1 MTNLKLVAKSI
12 LSVCLAFACSSGYGK
27 SANDGLYEDTQ
38 FGIAS
43 YYSDKYQGRR
53 TANGERYDKDAL
65 TTVHQH
71 LPFGTRVRV
80 TNLRNDKS
88 VIVKVND
95 RMDPRNRR
103 LLDLSKRAAKEL
115 AFLQAGLAR
124 VKIEVIN

>member
-12 LSVCLAFACSSGYGK
+12 LSICLASSCTLSYGR

-38 FGIAS
+38 FGVAS

-53 TANGERYDKDAL
+53 TANGERYDKNGL
-65 TTVHQH
+65 TTVHQR

-80 TNLRNDKS
+80 TNLRNHKS

-124 VKIEVIN
+124 VKMEVVY